1 MPVQRKRDLHQIWDI
16 REEVFTKGGFH
27 KPNFKVVAI
36 NKSGNPKEGRTDFVR
51 RPNRPVYPV
60 VITREPGKC
69 WYFAKKKWVQGHAR
83 KQSKVV
89 NIMVMDIKEGDTGE
103 LNLAV
108 EEEDDNQGEKEE
120 ELQEGNEGG
129 ELLQISI

>member
-1 MPVQRKRDLHQIWDI
+1 M
-16 REEVFTKGGFH
+16 
-27 KPNFKVVAI
+27 
-36 NKSGNPKEGRTDFVR
+36 
-51 RPNRPVYPV
+51 
-60 VITREPGKC
+60 
-69 WYFAKKKWVQGHAR
+69 QGHTR